1 MNIISVVLVTIISL
15 IISLLLIRNFVINK
29 HFDNTKEKLS
39 GIAKV
44 IASDSDVIRNFE
56 QGVPVKQI
64 QDYSLR
70 VMNNV
75 NVDFVVILNR
85 NLIRLSH
92 PDATMIGKPFS
103 DLNDARKNVV
113 RSGAFF

>member
-1 MNIISVVLVTIISL
+1 MGLWFKRKSKPRRQFKVSLQFMIIILVVLVTIISL
-15 IISLLLIRNFVINK
+15 IISLLLIRNFVISK

-44 IASDSDVIRNFE
+44 IASDSDVIRNVE

-75 NVDFVVILNR
+75 NVDL
-85 NLIRLSH
+85 LS
-92 PDATMIGKPFS
+92 F
-103 DLNDARKNVV
+103 
-113 RSGAFF
+113 

>member
-1 MNIISVVLVTIISL
+1 MWFKRKSKPRRQFKVSL
-15 IISLLLIRNFVINK
+15 QFMINK

-44 IASDSDVIRNFE
+44 IASDSDVIRNVE

-85 NLIRLSH
+85 NLIRLYQIVRRLGCKYI
-92 PDATMIGKPFS
+92 TE
-103 DLNDARKNVV
+103 VV
-113 RSGAFF
+113 IAGFNHVG